1 MNLVSQLAAR
11 WGTPPLAAVVLSLA
25 WAARVTAA
33 DASLGLDEVIER
45 VRADAPQIVEAQARL
60 EGAQSA
66 APSAGRLPDP
76 EAIVGVDN
84 LPINT
89 ADQFSLTRDFMT
101 MRKAGLMQSVPNG
114 AKRHSRSEL
123 AAREIDVAE
132 AQLKASRFET
142 ARAAADAWI
151 ASAAAEQSLARLRA
165 LRGDLSLQSSAARAA
180 LASGRSSAGDAL
192 ASESALARLDN
203 RILELEQELAM
214 RRAELGRWVGAE
226 SHRTLGA
233 LPWRRELGGTPQALA
248 QDIEMHPPLA
258 PLAAGIDAA
267 RAEVALARAEKRPDW
282 SAELSYAKRGP
293 DFSDMVS
300 LEFRI
305 GLPLFAKNRQNPM
318 IAEKLAT
325 VRAEEA
331 ARDAGIRMHR
341 AEIEAALATR
351 KSGRARLEH
360 FDKNLLPLARDRS
373 RTVLSSY
380 GSGRGDLR
388 SVLDA
393 LSDEIDAQLDYVA
406 LEADVTRAWV
416 FLHLLHS
423 GASS

>member
-1 MNLVSQLAAR
+1 MTL
-11 WGTPPLAAVVLSLA
+11 PLAAAVLSLA
-25 WAARVTAA
+25 WAVRVSAG
-33 DASLGLDEVIER
+33 DAPLSLDEAIER
-45 VRADAPQIVEAQARL
+45 AQADAPQIVSAEAKL
-60 EGAQSA
+60 EGAQSV

-101 MRKAGLMQSVPNG
+101 MRKVGLMQSVPNG
-114 AKRHSRSEL
+114 AKRHSRIEL

-132 AQLKASRFET
+132 AQLTASRFET
-142 ARAAADAWI
+142 ARAAAEAWI
-151 ASAAAEQSLARLRA
+151 ASASAEQSLARLRA

-180 LASGRSSAGDAL
+180 LASGRSSAGEAL

-203 RILELEQELAM
+203 RILELEQELAI
-214 RRAELGRWVGAE
+214 RRAELGRWIGIE
-226 SHRTLGA
+226 SHRTLGDF
-233 LPWRRELGGTPQALA
+233 PWRRELGGTPQALV
-248 QDIEMHPPLA
+248 QNVEMHPPLA

-267 RAEVALARAEKRPDW
+267 RAEVALARAERKPDW

-318 IAEKLAT
+318 IAEKLAN
-325 VRAEEA
+325 VRVEEA
-331 ARDAGIRMHR
+331 SRDAGVRMHR
-341 AEIEAALATR
+341 AEIEAALATWR
-351 KSGRARLEH
+351 SGRTRLEH
-360 FDKNLLPLARDRS
+360 FGKSLLPLSRDRS